1 MRATFC
7 ARVATLCGIRSVS
20 ANESAPREDSPGGT
34 GLAQVLARLRRSYA
48 RDTPGGIGSGIDAEA
63 VGSAF
68 AVGCALHIG
77 TPHRR
82 RAAGPAPPGIDA
94 GAAGSTAARRAV
106 ASVRTGAEGQAAFGA
121 APNIE
126 ADAAGS
132 AGAVSR
138 ACPGRTGRRLLFLWW
153 DAHPT
158 LTRPARPIRTGL
170 VVQLLVWL
178 ALAVFALLTRRT
190 RCLGARLSEVEQT
203 KCAG

>member
-132 AGAVSR
+132 AGVVSR
-138 ACPGRTGRRLLFLWW
+138 ACPRRTGRRLFYGQ
-153 DAHPT
+153 DAGPIP
-158 LTRPARPIRTGL
+158 TRPARTVGA
-170 VVQLLVWL
+170 VQPFDGL
-178 ALAVFALLTRRT
+178 ALAVFALRTRRT
-190 RCLGARLSEVEQT
+190 RFPGARLRQVE
-203 KCAG
+203 